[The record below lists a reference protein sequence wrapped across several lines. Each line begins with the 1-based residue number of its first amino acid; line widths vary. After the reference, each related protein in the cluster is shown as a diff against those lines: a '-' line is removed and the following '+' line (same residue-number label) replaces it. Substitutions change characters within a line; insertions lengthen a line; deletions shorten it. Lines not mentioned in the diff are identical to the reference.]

1 MIELQNHEPFGQGMI
16 DLEVAEHTQLE
27 PVAIFPEDHEDP
39 WRIFFCFFFQKN
51 MTLSWW
57 NLLLCIQHFLIKNI
71 IKLNLTCW
79 QLV

>member
-39 WRIFFCFFFQKN
+39 WRIFFCFFFKK
-51 MTLSWW
+51 TW
-57 NLLLCIQHFLIKNI
+57 HFPGGISYYVFSI
-71 IKLNLTCW
+71 F
-79 QLV
+79 